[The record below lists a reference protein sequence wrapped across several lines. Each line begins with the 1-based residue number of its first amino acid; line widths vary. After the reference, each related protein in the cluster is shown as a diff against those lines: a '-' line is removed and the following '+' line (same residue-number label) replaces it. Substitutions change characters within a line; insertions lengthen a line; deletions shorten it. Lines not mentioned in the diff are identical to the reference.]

1 MTSTLSNV
9 SPVHGGLSE
18 PVNRIDP
25 SATSETGLPTVE
37 VQDVDHTTLY
47 RIADGTLSP
56 LEGPMGEKD
65 YNDVLAKGA
74 IERNGGAWAWTI
86 PVILPVTDAEA
97 ALCAVGAEISLVH
110 GGSAFGTLEVDSV
123 FDWDKD
129 AFIKA
134 VYRTERTDHPGARLW
149 TSDER
154 TKLVGGTI
162 CLLPSEDTRSFA
174 ERVMGP
180 NQTRALV
187 AEQGWEQ
194 SIAFQ
199 TRNPLHRAHEYALV

>member
-65 YNDVLAKGA
+65 YNDVLDQ
-74 IERNGGAWAWTI
+74 IDDRQRH
-86 PVILPVTDAEA
+86 A
-97 ALCAVGAEISLVH
+97 AH
-110 GGSAFGTLEVDSV
+110 GLSRP
-123 FDWDKD
+123 
-129 AFIKA
+129 
-134 VYRTERTDHPGARLW
+134 RTRHGLAA
-149 TSDER
+149 
-154 TKLVGGTI
+154 
-162 CLLPSEDTRSFA
+162 C
-174 ERVMGP
+174 
-180 NQTRALV
+180 
-187 AEQGWEQ
+187 
-194 SIAFQ
+194 
-199 TRNPLHRAHEYALV
+199 